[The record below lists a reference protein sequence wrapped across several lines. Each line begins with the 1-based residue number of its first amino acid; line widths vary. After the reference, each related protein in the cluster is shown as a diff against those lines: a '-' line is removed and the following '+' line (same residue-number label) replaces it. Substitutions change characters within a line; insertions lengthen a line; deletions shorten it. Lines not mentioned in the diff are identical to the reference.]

1 MEESTSHN
9 SYAPGTRPGGRGRQV
24 FAAARLTS
32 CLGQVVADAAT
43 QGTFEQFTELGK
55 VLPDYKFMEQVL
67 LRAIPDPTQSL
78 LHTIPAPHNPRSQRA
93 VRLKDRHC
101 GEVADAAYAGR
112 RCRAWVSCG
121 SGSAR
126 PAARWGWW
134 SVRQFT
140 LCATVH
146 SLEP

>member
-78 LHTIPAPHNPRSQRA
+78 LHTIPAPHNPCSTQSPVPARRS
-93 VRLKDRHC
+93 
-101 GEVADAAYAGR
+101 
-112 RCRAWVSCG
+112 
-121 SGSAR
+121 
-126 PAARWGWW
+126 P
-134 SVRQFT
+134 
-140 LCATVH
+140 
-146 SLEP
+146 